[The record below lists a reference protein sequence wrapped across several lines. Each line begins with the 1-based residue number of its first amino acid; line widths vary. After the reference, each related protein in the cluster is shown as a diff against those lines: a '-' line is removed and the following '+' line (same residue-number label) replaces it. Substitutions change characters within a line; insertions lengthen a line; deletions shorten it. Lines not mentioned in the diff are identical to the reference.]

1 MVRKLYNRGHK
12 NPGMNVG
19 DFLCLN
25 VSRLC
30 IYAVRANVEDVVCYA
45 FEVGD
50 DIQVRKPYSGIFF
63 IHDCIW

>member
-1 MVRKLYNRGHK
+1 
-12 NPGMNVG
+12 MNVG